1 MNRYKNISKLL
12 AVSLLTALLFSFT
25 NICKSDYVTSNVTL
39 SISKSENKEQ
49 NTEAVHWI
57 SFQKAVEL
65 TQKKPKHIIIDI
77 YTSWC
82 GPCKM
87 MSKNTFE
94 NPIIAK
100 YINEHYY
107 AVKFDAETFDTVK
120 FTINVPDTTKDKKG
134 KVLKV
139 GTKKQT
145 VVYINPSPKGTPRS
159 PHQFANSILDGKLS
173 YPSIVFLNEK
183 VQRIDILKGYHPPKD
198 FEPIVKYIGS
208 GAYIKTKFEDYKTAF
223 KAEL

>member
-1 MNRYKNISKLL
+1 MKNKNKIVKLT
-12 AVSLLTALLFSFT
+12 AVSLLTALLFSF
-25 NICKSDYVTSNVTL
+25 YAFRPQ
-39 SISKSENKEQ
+39 E
-49 NTEAVHWI
+49 TEAIHWI
-57 SFQKAVEL
+57 TFQKAVEL
-65 TQKKPKHIIIDI
+65 AQKKPKHIIIDV

-94 NPIIAK
+94 NPKIAK

-120 FTINVPDTTKDKKG
+120 FVMNVPDTLRDTKG

-139 GTKKQT
+139 NIKKQP
-145 VVYINPSPKGTPRS
+145 VVFINPSPKGTPRS

-183 VQRIDILKGYHPPKD
+183 IQRIDIVKGYHPPQD
-198 FEPIVKYIGS
+198 FEPIVKFIGS
-208 GAYIKTKFEDYKTAF
+208 GIYNKVKYEEYVKTF
-223 KAEL
+223 KSEL

>member
-1 MNRYKNISKLL
+1 MKNKNKIVKLT
-12 AVSLLTALLFSFT
+12 AVSLLTALLFSF
-25 NICKSDYVTSNVTL
+25 YAFRPQ
-39 SISKSENKEQ
+39 E
-49 NTEAVHWI
+49 TEAIHWI
-57 SFQKAVEL
+57 TFQKAVEL
-65 TQKKPKHIIIDI
+65 AQKKPKHIIIDV

-94 NPIIAK
+94 NPKIAK
-100 YINEHYY
+100 YINERYY

-120 FTINVPDTTKDKKG
+120 FVMNVPDTLRDTKG

-139 GTKKQT
+139 NIKKQP
-145 VVYINPSPKGTPRS
+145 VVFINPSPKGTPRS

-183 VQRIDILKGYHPPKD
+183 IQRIDIVKGYHPPQD
-198 FEPIVKYIGS
+198 FEPIVKFIGS
-208 GAYIKTKFEDYKTAF
+208 GIYNKVKYEEYVKTF
-223 KAEL
+223 KSEL

>member
-1 MNRYKNISKLL
+1 MRKNKNTIRII
-12 AVSLLTALLFSFT
+12 AVSALAALLFSFYSFK
-25 NICKSDYVTSNVTL
+25 N
-39 SISKSENKEQ
+39 Q
-49 NTEAVHWI
+49 TEEAIHWI

-65 TQKKPKHIIIDI
+65 TQKKPRHIIIDV

-94 NPIIAK
+94 NPKIAK

-107 AVKFDAETFDTVK
+107 PVKFDAESFDTVK
-120 FTINVPDTTKDKKG
+120 FNINVPDTARDTKG

-139 GTKKQT
+139 GTKKQPL
-145 VVYINPSPKGTPRS
+145 VFINPAPKGTPRS

-183 VQRIDILKGYHPPKD
+183 IQRIDIIKGYHAPKD
-198 FEPIVKYIGS
+198 FEPIIKFIGS
-208 GAYIKTKFEDYKTAF
+208 GVYIKTKYEDYVRTF
-223 KAEL
+223 KSDL